1 MKKLYVLQ
9 GLRAVAF
16 FCVFLGHAGILEIAG
31 VAVSI
36 FFVLSGFLMTYNYY
50 YRDPLSNELKSCFIF
65 ATKKIKKLYPLHIIM
80 MCPMVLLTLWG
91 MRTEFS
97 LLGISKVLLPNILLI
112 QSWFPNKEIYFGL
125 NGVSWYLSTS
135 MFLYFAFPFILNKI
149 QASWSKK
156 KAYICISVT
165 FILQVVLA
173 IMLWIANLKVIS
185 FNFAWFTYVF
195 PLYRVGDFFIGCN
208 AGYLFL
214 KKQSESTFAYA
225 TLREVLAI
233 TLMCT
238 AVLIPKNKLLFEST
252 SLSAIYIP
260 GSVALVYV
268 FAEGRGMISKIL
280 ESQVFVI
287 VGNMSAYLYLIHQ
300 VVINYVEIFLNHK
313 FMVAIV
319 SFVMTLIL
327 ARMCQKFERSVI
339 MGMGSR
345 CQMQ

>member
-1 MKKLYVLQ
+1 MKKLDVLQ

-16 FCVFLGHAGILEIAG
+16 FCVFLGHAGMLEIAG

-50 YRDPLSNELKSCFIF
+50 YRDPLSNELRSCFIF
-65 ATKKIKKLYPLHIIM
+65 ATKKIRKLYPLHIIM
-80 MCPMVLLTLWG
+80 MCPMLLLTLWG
-91 MRTEFS
+91 MRTNFT
-97 LLGISKVLLPNILLI
+97 LQGISKVVLPNILLI

-135 MFLYFAFPFILNKI
+135 MFLYFAFPFIMNKI

-156 KAYICISVT
+156 KAYIYISVT

-173 IMLWIANLKVIS
+173 IILESTS

-195 PLYRVGDFFIGCN
+195 PLYRLGDFFIGCN

-214 KKQSESTFAYA
+214 KKEGESNFAYA

-233 TLMCT
+233 TLMCV
-238 AVLIPKNKLLFEST
+238 AVLIPKNKLLFAST

-268 FAEGRGMISKIL
+268 FAEGRGVISRIL
-280 ESQVFVI
+280 KSQVFVT

-313 FMVAIV
+313 YMVAIV
-319 SFVMTLIL
+319 SFAMTFIL
-327 ARMCQKFERSVI
+327 ALMYQKFERSAMKRRI
-339 MGMGSR
+339 LE
-345 CQMQ
+345 